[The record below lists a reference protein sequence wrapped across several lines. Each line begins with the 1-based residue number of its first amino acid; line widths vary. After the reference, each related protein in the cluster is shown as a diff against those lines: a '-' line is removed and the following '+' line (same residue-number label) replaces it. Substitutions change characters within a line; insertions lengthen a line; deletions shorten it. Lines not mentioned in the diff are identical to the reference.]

1 MKDTKIISITIIAIT
16 TLFVLIMID
25 FFTLFLVLVLV
36 GYYRY
41 LKQQNEKGQLVGFN
55 LQFFE
60 YFNLIRKYALIATDW
75 IIGLFFK

>member
-1 MKDTKIISITIIAIT
+1 MKDTKIISITIIVIT

-41 LKQQNEKGQLVGFN
+41 LKQQSEKSQLVGFN

-60 YFNLIRKYALIATDW
+60 YFNLIRKYTLIGMDW
-75 IIGLFFK
+75 LIGLFFG